1 MTHSTLFKLQRRR
14 LQPFAA
20 YVVAGAPECYERQ
33 FLKIAEF
40 QNAGCWSA

>member
-20 YVVAGAPECYERQ
+20 FVVAGAPDRYERQ
-33 FLKIAEF
+33 ILKIAEF
-40 QNAGCWSA
+40 QIAGCWSA